1 MKEDAI
7 HAAIVQYLQLVL
19 PKEALFWHTPNTF
32 SSARPA
38 FHAKLKRMGRL
49 AGIPDLLVLHGGNLI
64 GLEVKA
70 AKGKQSPEQRYI
82 EGAFVEAGATYYVVR
97 SIDDTKEAL
106 TLEGVIG

>member
-19 PKEALFWHTPNTF
+19 PKKALVWHTPNTF
-32 SSARPA
+32 PTAKIQ

-49 AGIPDLLVLHGGNLI
+49 AGIPDLLVLFDGNLI

-70 AKGKQSPEQRYI
+70 KGKYQEPHQRFI
-82 EGAFVEAGATYYVVR
+82 EDAFDQNGASYYVVR
-97 SIDDTKEAL
+97 SIDEVKEAL
-106 TLEGVIG
+106 VLEGVI

>member
-1 MKEDAI
+1 MA
-7 HAAIVQYLQLVL
+7 
-19 PKEALFWHTPNTF
+19 
-32 SSARPA
+32 
-38 FHAKLKRMGRL
+38 GR
-49 AGIPDLLVLHGGNLI
+49 LI